1 MDGNSIIFKGKY
13 LRYNKNIN
21 TDAKKI
27 KENIVNKKKNEKLN
41 LFSRTHLVN
50 VENNTFIEMK
60 K

>member
-1 MDGNSIIFKGKY
+1 MQKK
-13 LRYNKNIN
+13 L
-21 TDAKKI
+21 KKI
-27 KENIVNKKKNEKLN
+27 LLIRKNEKLN